1 MQWIHAWD
9 KRRKV
14 SFKTSNMTETA
25 EKMARK
31 TVDGFQKKKIGQ
43 ENDSGRGRRRLF
55 SEFIHWSPRPNCI
68 EGLHANVDFTPTR
81 LSLNH
86 FSWSWWK
93 WKKYKYHQKAA
104 ESPVTCS
111 LRVNLYGVLVVPQC
125 WGWNS
130 WRHTARPQAAFPGQ
144 RL

>member
-1 MQWIHAWD
+1 MHEINGEKFPSRHRIWQKLLKKWLE
-9 KRRKV
+9 KR
-14 SFKTSNMTETA
+14 SMDF
-25 EKMARK
+25 
-31 TVDGFQKKKIGQ
+31 KKKIGQ